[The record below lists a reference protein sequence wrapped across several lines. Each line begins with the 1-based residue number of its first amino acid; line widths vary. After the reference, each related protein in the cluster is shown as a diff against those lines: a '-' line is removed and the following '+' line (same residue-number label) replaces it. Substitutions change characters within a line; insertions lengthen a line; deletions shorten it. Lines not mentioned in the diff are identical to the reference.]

1 MGLQKSKGGGDGE
14 AKRNLG
20 AFVFHQELLE
30 WTWLVGSIIFLNI
43 NFSFCWKLQKKKKNP
58 KLSDGILLK
67 IASQRNVPSW
77 LKCSIFVRVCL
88 FCVQVYLYYFF
99 RFGKLRHYYYRNSEA
114 YQKSSGAF
122 LQFLYV
128 NGLRTFP
135 QLHKTESTGGLC
147 KLRERKGCCW

>member
-1 MGLQKSKGGGDGE
+1 MGKQREIWVLLSFIRSYWSECGWW
-14 AKRNLG
+14 AASYFSILTS
-20 AFVFHQELLE
+20 AFV
-30 WTWLVGSIIFLNI
+30 G
-43 NFSFCWKLQKKKKNP
+43 CCKKKKTQ

-147 KLRERKGCCW
+147 KLQERKGCC

>member
-1 MGLQKSKGGGDGE
+1 MGKQREIWSFIRSYWSERGWWAASYFSILTS
-14 AKRNLG
+14 
-20 AFVFHQELLE
+20 AFV
-30 WTWLVGSIIFLNI
+30 G
-43 NFSFCWKLQKKKKNP
+43 CCKKKKTQ

-147 KLRERKGCCW
+147 KLRERKGCC